1 MKKWIS
7 IMIIAVLLLTLCGC
21 KGKFSRNEIND
32 TLTQFIDA
40 LKTYDGDE
48 MARHLTAFPDNGDYV
63 YLDDIFNDEG
73 YVRLYRIFYDQIT
86 WELVSVKKDKAVIK
100 VKMPNVQ
107 NLFSVVSM
115 SVMNMVMS
123 DEALQDKL
131 DESDEYSLILLQES
145 MIAFAEQGNYSMLEQ
160 TFTLSFG
167 ERGGVPVIVCDDEL
181 RAFMTGN
188 LFLSKNITKSD
199 VASN

>member
-1 MKKWIS
+1 
-7 IMIIAVLLLTLCGC
+7 
-21 KGKFSRNEIND
+21 
-32 TLTQFIDA
+32 
-40 LKTYDGDE
+40 
-48 MARHLTAFPDNGDYV
+48 
-63 YLDDIFNDEG
+63 
-73 YVRLYRIFYDQIT
+73 
-86 WELVSVKKDKAVIK
+86 
-100 VKMPNVQ
+100 MPNVQ

-123 DEALQDKL
+123 DEVLQDKL